1 MKKQEE
7 MCPNY
12 IVKKK
17 NIHIYQKCKQPL
29 KSVGGTI
36 GKLQNLK
43 LVCYKFK
50 LFTPTKTFF
59 LKHPTSSYFMQIIL
73 LNPQFY

>member
-50 LFTPTKTFF
+50 LFTPTKTFL
-59 LKHPTSSYFMQIIL
+59 LKHLSSYFMKFIFLKPQI
-73 LNPQFY
+73 Y